1 MRLSSW
7 YWYHLVKVSV
17 DPQVVPCGSTDFFD
31 NTNEYSKVHIS
42 ELGRWHEDMIDHC
55 SYAHNLSSCE
65 MKASKKIQAWTELE
79 PMTSATDRCTVL
91 YKLSYQT
98 SWVLATLWPLC
109 AFVIIVITVG
119 LIAQV
124 VDQWFHNCSSCVHYC
139 DDQSYLLWQCYGELC
154 PQYSS
159 LYSYF
164 KWQWTKLKS

>member
-55 SYAHNLSSCE
+55 SYAHNVSSCE
-65 MKASKKIQAWTELE
+65 MKAWKKIQAWTELE
-79 PMTSATDRCTVL
+79 PMTSAIPVHCAL
-91 YKLSYQT
+91 QAELSSQ
-98 SWVLATLWPLC
+98 LAAGHALC
-109 AFVIIVITVG
+109 AFVIIAITVG
-119 LIAQV
+119 LIAQE
-124 VDQWFHNCSSCVHYC
+124 VDHWFHNCSSCVHNC